1 MNQYNFAND
10 LGFSSEIESEKTEI
24 SPLNINN
31 LTLIKN
37 SPAKNIN
44 PQFSLDIERGEIFC
58 LICPDINEKN
68 ALSDTL
74 SGVLPPENGSIEI
87 NGYDLFSDRAKAL
100 SYMGVARPDMKFY
113 PELTAYEN
121 LLLIARLK
129 KRRSLICRDVS
140 HSDISTSDTSESD
153 TSVSAPTVSPET
165 AAAEAARLAGFDEI
179 LGGGSLSCVRTGK
192 FGEAERAKFIIA
204 AAIVGRPELL
214 IIDSP
219 LLLAEMAGRPTD
231 IQSEMGKNQR
241 RGLFGKSRKAAAT
254 AAALA
259 VASEAASAKF
269 SQNDLTP
276 YSSQPENS
284 GALNILNIMGSSG
297 KSAERLSLLIKYMS
311 SLGTA
316 VLVIDS
322 KSDGLAELL
331 SRDTKI
337 GVVSRGSLAAL
348 GTADEIA
355 AGNITDSTEY
365 EIILACKPDDDTVK
379 SAEAVLLSLGHRS
392 FSIDDSGRLLIN
404 IPNRDREKTVAWLI
418 RMLVERN
425 IDICSVTPLYKSG
438 LDIVIGELCGNI
450 GAVGKNADSNVKL
463 IAKTIPGIK
472 NMKGDSRNDE

>member
-1 MNQYNFAND
+1 MNQYNFANN
-10 LGFSSEIESEKTEI
+10 LGFGSEIKSEKSEI
-24 SPLNINN
+24 FPLNINN

-37 SPAKNIN
+37 FPAKNIN
-44 PQFSLDIERGEIFC
+44 PQFSLDIGRGEVFC

-87 NGYDLFSDRAKAL
+87 NGYDLYSDRASAL

-121 LLLIARLK
+121 LLLVARLK
-129 KRRSLICRDVS
+129 KCKSLICRD
-140 HSDISTSDTSESD
+140 TSD
-153 TSVSAPTVSPET
+153 SASTVSPE
-165 AAAEAARLAGFDEI
+165 AAAQQAARLAGFEKI
-179 LGGGSLSCVRTGK
+179 LRGGSLFCVRTGK
-192 FGEAERAKFIIA
+192 FGETERTRLMIA

-219 LLLAEMAGRPTD
+219 RLLT
-231 IQSEMGKNQR
+231 
-241 RGLFGKSRKAAAT
+241 
-254 AAALA
+254 
-259 VASEAASAKF
+259 
-269 SQNDLTP
+269 
-276 YSSQPENS
+276 ENS
-284 GALNILNIMGSSG
+284 ED
-297 KSAERLSLLIKYMS
+297 AEKLSLLIKYMS

-322 KSDGLAELL
+322 GSDRLAELL

-337 GVVSRGSLAAL
+337 GIVSCGSLAAL
-348 GTADEIA
+348 GTADEIS
-355 AGNITDSTEY
+355 AGSITDSTEY

-392 FSIDDSGRLLIN
+392 FSMDDSGRLLIN

-438 LDIVIGELCGNI
+438 LDIVIGELVSGTNGNDAEI
-450 GAVGKNADSNVKL
+450 L
-463 IAKTIPGIK
+463 AKTIPGIRS
-472 NMKGDSRNDE
+472 MKGDNRNDE

>member
-1 MNQYNFAND
+1 MNQYNFANN
-10 LGFSSEIESEKTEI
+10 LGFGSEIKSEKSEI
-24 SPLNINN
+24 FPLNINN

-37 SPAKNIN
+37 FPAKNIN
-44 PQFSLDIERGEIFC
+44 PQFSLDIGRGEVFC

-87 NGYDLFSDRAKAL
+87 NGYDLYSDRASAL

-121 LLLIARLK
+121 LLLIAKLK
-129 KRRSLICRDVS
+129 KCKSLICRDA
-140 HSDISTSDTSESD
+140 SDSDTSD
-153 TSVSAPTVSPET
+153 SASTVSPE
-165 AAAEAARLAGFDEI
+165 AAAQQAARLAGFEKI
-179 LGGGSLSCVRTGK
+179 LRGGSLFCVRTGK
-192 FGEAERAKFIIA
+192 FGKAEHAKLIIA
-204 AAIVGRPELL
+204 SAIVGRPELL

-219 LLLAEMAGRPTD
+219 RLLTESSKDAE
-231 IQSEMGKNQR
+231 K
-241 RGLFGKSRKAAAT
+241 
-254 AAALA
+254 
-259 VASEAASAKF
+259 
-269 SQNDLTP
+269 
-276 YSSQPENS
+276 
-284 GALNILNIMGSSG
+284 
-297 KSAERLSLLIKYMS
+297 LSLLIKYMS

-322 KSDGLAELL
+322 CSDGLAELL

-337 GVVSRGSLAAL
+337 GIVSCGSLAAL
-348 GTADEIA
+348 GTADEIS
-355 AGNITDSTEY
+355 AGSITDSTEY

-392 FSIDDSGRLLIN
+392 FSMDDSGRLLIN

-438 LDIVIGELCGNI
+438 LDIVIGELVSGANGNDAEI
-450 GAVGKNADSNVKL
+450 L
-463 IAKTIPGIK
+463 AKTIPGIRS
-472 NMKGDSRNDE
+472 MKGDNRNDE

>member
-10 LGFSSEIESEKTEI
+10 LGFSSEIKSEKTEI

-44 PQFSLDIERGEIFC
+44 PQFSLDIGRGEVFC

-87 NGYDLFSDRAKAL
+87 NGYDLYSDRASAL

-121 LLLIARLK
+121 LLLVAKLK
-129 KRRSLICRDVS
+129 KCKSLICRDT
-140 HSDISTSDTSESD
+140 SDSDTSD
-153 TSVSAPTVSPET
+153 SASTVSPET
-165 AAAEAARLAGFDEI
+165 AAAEAAKLAGFDEI
-179 LGGGSLSCVRTGK
+179 LGDGSLSCVRTGK
-192 FGEAERAKFIIA
+192 FGEAERARLIIA

-214 IIDSP
+214 IIESP
-219 LLLAEMAGRPTD
+219 RLLAETAGRPTD
-231 IQSEMGKNQR
+231 IQSLMGRGQK
-241 RGLFGKSRKAAAT
+241 RGLFGRSRKAAAT
-254 AAALA
+254 AAASA
-259 VASEAASAKF
+259 VASEAASAKS

-276 YSSQPENS
+276 YSSQSESS
-284 GALNILNIMGSSG
+284 GALNILNITGSPG

-322 KSDGLAELL
+322 GSDRLAELL

-337 GVVSRGSLAAL
+337 GIVSRGSLAAL
-348 GTADEIA
+348 GTADEIS
-355 AGNITDSTEY
+355 AGSITDSTEY

-392 FSIDDSGRLLIN
+392 FSMDDSGRLLIN

-438 LDIVIGELCGNI
+438 LDIVIGELVSGVNGNDAEI
-450 GAVGKNADSNVKL
+450 L
-463 IAKTIPGIK
+463 AKTIPGIRS
-472 NMKGDSRNDE
+472 MKGDNRNDE

>member
-1 MNQYNFAND
+1 MNQYNFANN
-10 LGFSSEIESEKTEI
+10 LGFGSEIKSEKAEI
-24 SPLNINN
+24 FPLNINN

-37 SPAKNIN
+37 FPAKNIN
-44 PQFSLDIERGEIFC
+44 PQFSLDIGRGEVFC

-87 NGYDLFSDRAKAL
+87 NGYDLYSDRASAL

-121 LLLIARLK
+121 LLLVAKLK
-129 KRRSLICRDVS
+129 KCKSLLCRD
-140 HSDISTSDTSESD
+140 TSD
-153 TSVSAPTVSPET
+153 SASTVSPE
-165 AAAEAARLAGFDEI
+165 AAAEQAARLAGFEKI
-179 LGGGSLSCVRTGK
+179 LRGGSLFCVRTGK
-192 FGEAERAKFIIA
+192 FGETERTRLMIA

-219 LLLAEMAGRPTD
+219 RLLTESSEDAE
-231 IQSEMGKNQR
+231 K
-241 RGLFGKSRKAAAT
+241 
-254 AAALA
+254 
-259 VASEAASAKF
+259 
-269 SQNDLTP
+269 
-276 YSSQPENS
+276 
-284 GALNILNIMGSSG
+284 
-297 KSAERLSLLIKYMS
+297 LSLLIKYMS

-322 KSDGLAELL
+322 GSDRLAELL

-337 GVVSRGSLAAL
+337 GIVSRGSLAAL
-348 GTADEIA
+348 GTADEIS
-355 AGNITDSTEY
+355 AGSITDSTEY
-365 EIILACKPDDDTVK
+365 EIILACKPDDDTMK

-392 FSIDDSGRLLIN
+392 FSMDDSGRLLIN

-438 LDIVIGELCGNI
+438 LDIVIGELVSGANGNDAEI
-450 GAVGKNADSNVKL
+450 L
-463 IAKTIPGIK
+463 AKTIPGIRS
-472 NMKGDSRNDE
+472 MKGDNRNDE

>member
-1 MNQYNFAND
+1 MNQYNIANN
-10 LGFSSEIESEKTEI
+10 LGFSLEIKSEKAEI
-24 SPLNINN
+24 FPLNINN

-44 PQFSLDIERGEIFC
+44 PQFSLDIGRGEVFC
-58 LICPDINEKN
+58 LICPDMNEKN

-87 NGYDLFSDRAKAL
+87 NGYDLYSDRAPAL

-121 LLLIARLK
+121 LLLVARLK
-129 KRRSLICRDVS
+129 KCKSLICHD
-140 HSDISTSDTSESD
+140 TSD
-153 TSVSAPTVSPET
+153 SASAVSPE
-165 AAAEAARLAGFDEI
+165 AAAQQAARLAGFEKI
-179 LGGGSLSCVRTGK
+179 LRGGSLFCVRTGK
-192 FGEAERAKFIIA
+192 FGKAEHAKLIIA
-204 AAIVGRPELL
+204 SAIVGRPELL

-219 LLLAEMAGRPTD
+219 RLLTESSKDAE
-231 IQSEMGKNQR
+231 K
-241 RGLFGKSRKAAAT
+241 
-254 AAALA
+254 
-259 VASEAASAKF
+259 
-269 SQNDLTP
+269 
-276 YSSQPENS
+276 
-284 GALNILNIMGSSG
+284 
-297 KSAERLSLLIKYMS
+297 LSLLIKYMS

-322 KSDGLAELL
+322 CSDGLAELL

-337 GVVSRGSLAAL
+337 GIVSCGSLAAL
-348 GTADEIA
+348 GTADEIS
-355 AGNITDSTEY
+355 AGSITDSTEY

-392 FSIDDSGRLLIN
+392 FSMDDSGRLLIN

-438 LDIVIGELCGNI
+438 LDIVIGELCGNV
-450 GAVGKNADSNVKL
+450 GAVGKNADENVKL
-463 IAKTIPGIK
+463 LAKTIPGI
-472 NMKGDSRNDE
+472 NSMKGDNRNDE

>member
-1 MNQYNFAND
+1 MNQYNFANN
-10 LGFSSEIESEKTEI
+10 LGFSSEIKSEKAEI
-24 SPLNINN
+24 FPLNINN

-44 PQFSLDIERGEIFC
+44 PQFSLDIGRGEVLC

-87 NGYDLFSDRAKAL
+87 NGYDLYSDRASAL

-121 LLLIARLK
+121 LLLVARLK
-129 KRRSLICRDVS
+129 KCKSLICRDA
-140 HSDISTSDTSESD
+140 SD
-153 TSVSAPTVSPET
+153 SASAVSPE
-165 AAAEAARLAGFDEI
+165 AAAQQAARLAGFEKI
-179 LGGGSLSCVRTGK
+179 LRGGSLFCVRTGK
-192 FGEAERAKFIIA
+192 FGKAEHAKLIIA
-204 AAIVGRPELL
+204 SAIVGRPELL

-219 LLLAEMAGRPTD
+219 RLLTESSEDAE
-231 IQSEMGKNQR
+231 K
-241 RGLFGKSRKAAAT
+241 
-254 AAALA
+254 
-259 VASEAASAKF
+259 
-269 SQNDLTP
+269 
-276 YSSQPENS
+276 
-284 GALNILNIMGSSG
+284 
-297 KSAERLSLLIKYMS
+297 LSLLIKYMS

-322 KSDGLAELL
+322 SSDGLAELL

-337 GVVSRGSLAAL
+337 GIVSHGSLAAL
-348 GTADEIA
+348 GTADEIS
-355 AGNITDSTEY
+355 AGSITDSTEY

-392 FSIDDSGRLLIN
+392 FSMDDSGRLLIN

-438 LDIVIGELCGNI
+438 LDIVIGELVSGANGNDAEI
-450 GAVGKNADSNVKL
+450 L
-463 IAKTIPGIK
+463 AKTIPGI
-472 NMKGDSRNDE
+472 NSMKGDSRNDE

>member
-1 MNQYNFAND
+1 MNQYNFANN
-10 LGFSSEIESEKTEI
+10 LGFGSEIKSEKAEI
-24 SPLNINN
+24 FPLNINN

-44 PQFSLDIERGEIFC
+44 PQFSLDIERGEVFC

-87 NGYDLFSDRAKAL
+87 NGYDLYSDRASAL

-121 LLLIARLK
+121 LLLIAKLK
-129 KRRSLICRDVS
+129 KRRSLICRD
-140 HSDISTSDTSESD
+140 TSD
-153 TSVSAPTVSPET
+153 SASTVSPET
-165 AAAEAARLAGFDEI
+165 AAAEAAKLAGFEKI
-179 LGGGSLSCVRTGK
+179 LRGGSLFCVRTGK
-192 FGEAERAKFIIA
+192 FGETERARLMIA

-219 LLLAEMAGRPTD
+219 WLLTES
-231 IQSEMGKNQR
+231 SED
-241 RGLFGKSRKAAAT
+241 
-254 AAALA
+254 
-259 VASEAASAKF
+259 AK
-269 SQNDLTP
+269 
-276 YSSQPENS
+276 
-284 GALNILNIMGSSG
+284 
-297 KSAERLSLLIKYMS
+297 KLSLLIKYMS

-322 KSDGLAELL
+322 GSDRLAELL

-337 GVVSRGSLAAL
+337 GIVSRGSLAAL
-348 GTADEIA
+348 GTADEIS
-355 AGNITDSTEY
+355 AGSITDSTEY

-392 FSIDDSGRLLIN
+392 FSMDDSGRLLIN

-438 LDIVIGELCGNI
+438 LDIVIGEFCGNI
-450 GAVGKNADSNVKL
+450 GAVGKNADANVKL
-463 IAKTIPGIK
+463 LAKTIPGIK
-472 NMKGDSRNDE
+472 NVKGDSRNDE

>member
-1 MNQYNFAND
+1 MNQYNFANN
-10 LGFSSEIESEKTEI
+10 LGFSSEIKSEKAEI
-24 SPLNINN
+24 FPLNINN

-44 PQFSLDIERGEIFC
+44 PQFSLDIGRGEVFC

-87 NGYDLFSDRAKAL
+87 NGYDLYSDRALAL

-121 LLLIARLK
+121 LLLVARLK
-129 KRRSLICRDVS
+129 KCKSLICRDA
-140 HSDISTSDTSESD
+140 SD
-153 TSVSAPTVSPET
+153 SASAVSPE
-165 AAAEAARLAGFDEI
+165 AAAQQAARLAGFEKI
-179 LGGGSLSCVRTGK
+179 LRGGSLFCVRTGK
-192 FGEAERAKFIIA
+192 FGKAEHARLIIA
-204 AAIVGRPELL
+204 SAIVGRPELL

-219 LLLAEMAGRPTD
+219 RLLTESSEDAE
-231 IQSEMGKNQR
+231 K
-241 RGLFGKSRKAAAT
+241 
-254 AAALA
+254 
-259 VASEAASAKF
+259 
-269 SQNDLTP
+269 
-276 YSSQPENS
+276 
-284 GALNILNIMGSSG
+284 
-297 KSAERLSLLIKYMS
+297 LSLLIKYMS

-322 KSDGLAELL
+322 CSDGLAELL

-337 GVVSRGSLAAL
+337 GIVSCGSLAAL
-348 GTADEIA
+348 GTADEIS
-355 AGNITDSTEY
+355 AGSITDSTEY

-379 SAEAVLLSLGHRS
+379 SVEAVLLSLGHRS
-392 FSIDDSGRLLIN
+392 FSIDDSGRMLIN

-438 LDIVIGELCGNI
+438 LDIVIGELVSGANGNDAEI
-450 GAVGKNADSNVKL
+450 L
-463 IAKTIPGIK
+463 AKTIPGI
-472 NMKGDSRNDE
+472 NSMKGDSRNDE

>member
-1 MNQYNFAND
+1 MNQYNFANN
-10 LGFSSEIESEKTEI
+10 LGFGSEIKSEKSEI
-24 SPLNINN
+24 FPLNINN

-37 SPAKNIN
+37 FHAKNIN
-44 PQFSLDIERGEIFC
+44 PQFSLDIGRGEVFC

-87 NGYDLFSDRAKAL
+87 NGYDLYSDRASAL

-121 LLLIARLK
+121 LLLVAKLK
-129 KRRSLICRDVS
+129 KCKSLICRD
-140 HSDISTSDTSESD
+140 TSD
-153 TSVSAPTVSPET
+153 SASTVSPE
-165 AAAEAARLAGFDEI
+165 AAAEQAARLAGFEKI
-179 LGGGSLSCVRTGK
+179 LRGGSLFCVRTGK
-192 FGEAERAKFIIA
+192 FGETERARLIIA
-204 AAIVGRPELL
+204 SAIVGRPELL

-219 LLLAEMAGRPTD
+219 RLLTESSEDAE
-231 IQSEMGKNQR
+231 K
-241 RGLFGKSRKAAAT
+241 
-254 AAALA
+254 
-259 VASEAASAKF
+259 
-269 SQNDLTP
+269 
-276 YSSQPENS
+276 
-284 GALNILNIMGSSG
+284 
-297 KSAERLSLLIKYMS
+297 LSLLIKYMS

-322 KSDGLAELL
+322 GSDRLAELL

-337 GVVSRGSLAAL
+337 GIVSRGSLAAL
-348 GTADEIA
+348 GTADEIS
-355 AGNITDSTEY
+355 AGSITDSTEY

-392 FSIDDSGRLLIN
+392 FSMDDSGRLLIN

-438 LDIVIGELCGNI
+438 LDIVIGELVSGANGNDAEI
-450 GAVGKNADSNVKL
+450 L
-463 IAKTIPGIK
+463 AKTIPGIRS
-472 NMKGDSRNDE
+472 MKGDNRNDE

>member
-1 MNQYNFAND
+1 MNQYNFANN
-10 LGFSSEIESEKTEI
+10 LGFSSEIKSEKAEI
-24 SPLNINN
+24 FPLNINN

-44 PQFSLDIERGEIFC
+44 PQFSLDIGRGEVFC

-74 SGVLPPENGSIEI
+74 SGILPPENGSIEI
-87 NGYDLFSDRAKAL
+87 NGYDLYSDRAPAL

-121 LLLIARLK
+121 LLLVARLK
-129 KRRSLICRDVS
+129 KCKSLICRDA
-140 HSDISTSDTSESD
+140 SD
-153 TSVSAPTVSPET
+153 SASAVSPE
-165 AAAEAARLAGFDEI
+165 AAAQQAARLAGFEKI
-179 LGGGSLSCVRTGK
+179 LRGGSLFCVRTGK
-192 FGEAERAKFIIA
+192 FGKAEHAKLIIA
-204 AAIVGRPELL
+204 SAIVGRPELL

-219 LLLAEMAGRPTD
+219 RLLTESSKDAE
-231 IQSEMGKNQR
+231 K
-241 RGLFGKSRKAAAT
+241 
-254 AAALA
+254 
-259 VASEAASAKF
+259 
-269 SQNDLTP
+269 
-276 YSSQPENS
+276 
-284 GALNILNIMGSSG
+284 
-297 KSAERLSLLIKYMS
+297 LSLLIKYMS

-322 KSDGLAELL
+322 CSDGLAELL

-337 GVVSRGSLAAL
+337 GIVSRGSLAAL
-348 GTADEIA
+348 GTADEIS
-355 AGNITDSTEY
+355 AGSITDSTEY

-392 FSIDDSGRLLIN
+392 FSMDDSGRLLIN

-438 LDIVIGELCGNI
+438 LDIVIGELVSGANGNDAEI
-450 GAVGKNADSNVKL
+450 L
-463 IAKTIPGIK
+463 AKTIPGIK
-472 NMKGDSRNDE
+472 SMKGDSRNDE

>member
-1 MNQYNFAND
+1 MSQYSFANN
-10 LGFSSEIESEKTEI
+10 LGFSSEIKSEKAEI
-24 SPLNINN
+24 FPLNINN

-44 PQFSLDIERGEIFC
+44 PQFSLDIGRGEVFC

-87 NGYDLFSDRAKAL
+87 NGYDLYSDRASAL

-121 LLLIARLK
+121 LLLVARLK
-129 KRRSLICRDVS
+129 KCKSLICRDA
-140 HSDISTSDTSESD
+140 SD
-153 TSVSAPTVSPET
+153 SASAVSPE
-165 AAAEAARLAGFDEI
+165 AAAQQAARLAGFEKI
-179 LGGGSLSCVRTGK
+179 LRGGSLFCVRTGK
-192 FGEAERAKFIIA
+192 FGKAEHAKLIIA
-204 AAIVGRPELL
+204 SAIVGRPELL

-219 LLLAEMAGRPTD
+219 RLLTESSEDAE
-231 IQSEMGKNQR
+231 K
-241 RGLFGKSRKAAAT
+241 
-254 AAALA
+254 
-259 VASEAASAKF
+259 
-269 SQNDLTP
+269 
-276 YSSQPENS
+276 
-284 GALNILNIMGSSG
+284 
-297 KSAERLSLLIKYMS
+297 LSLLIKYMS

-322 KSDGLAELL
+322 SSDGLAELL

-337 GVVSRGSLAAL
+337 GIVSRGSLAAL
-348 GTADEIA
+348 GTADEIS
-355 AGNITDSTEY
+355 AGSITDSTEY

-392 FSIDDSGRLLIN
+392 FSMDDSGRLLIN

-438 LDIVIGELCGNI
+438 LDIVIGELVSGANGNDAEI
-450 GAVGKNADSNVKL
+450 L
-463 IAKTIPGIK
+463 AKTIPGI
-472 NMKGDSRNDE
+472 NSMKGDNRNDE

>member
-10 LGFSSEIESEKTEI
+10 LGFSSEIKSEKTEI

-44 PQFSLDIERGEIFC
+44 PQFSLDIERGEVFC

-87 NGYDLFSDRAKAL
+87 NGYDLYSDRTEAL

-140 HSDISTSDTSESD
+140 HSDISISDTSESD

-165 AAAEAARLAGFDEI
+165 AAEQAARLAGFDEI
-179 LGGGSLSCVRTGK
+179 LGDGSLFCVRTGK
-192 FGEAERAKFIIA
+192 FGEAERARLIIA

-219 LLLAEMAGRPTD
+219 LLLAEMAGRQTD
-231 IQSEMGKNQR
+231 IQSAMGRGQK
-241 RGLFGKSRKAAAT
+241 RGLFGRARKAAAT
-254 AAALA
+254 AK
-259 VASEAASAKF
+259 S
-269 SQNDLTP
+269 SQNDPTLG
-276 YSSQPENS
+276 SSQPENS

-322 KSDGLAELL
+322 KSDGLTELL

-337 GVVSRGSLAAL
+337 GIVSRGSLAAL

-450 GAVGKNADSNVKL
+450 GAVGKNADANVKL
-463 IAKTIPGIK
+463 LAKNIPGIK

>member
-10 LGFSSEIESEKTEI
+10 LGFSSEIKSEKTEI

-37 SPAKNIN
+37 FPAKNIN
-44 PQFSLDIERGEIFC
+44 PQFSLDIERGEVFC

-87 NGYDLFSDRAKAL
+87 NGYDLYSDRASAL

-121 LLLIARLK
+121 LLLIAKLK
-129 KRRSLICRDVS
+129 KRRSLICRD
-140 HSDISTSDTSESD
+140 TSD
-153 TSVSAPTVSPET
+153 SASTVSPET
-165 AAAEAARLAGFDEI
+165 AAAEAAKLAGFDEI
-179 LGGGSLSCVRTGK
+179 LGDGSLSCVRTGK
-192 FGEAERAKFIIA
+192 FGETERARLMIA

-219 LLLAEMAGRPTD
+219 WLLTES
-231 IQSEMGKNQR
+231 SED
-241 RGLFGKSRKAAAT
+241 
-254 AAALA
+254 
-259 VASEAASAKF
+259 AK
-269 SQNDLTP
+269 
-276 YSSQPENS
+276 
-284 GALNILNIMGSSG
+284 
-297 KSAERLSLLIKYMS
+297 KLSLLIKYMS

-322 KSDGLAELL
+322 GSDRLAELL

-337 GVVSRGSLAAL
+337 GIVSRGSLAAL
-348 GTADEIA
+348 GTADEIS
-355 AGNITDSTEY
+355 AGSITDSTEY

-392 FSIDDSGRLLIN
+392 FSMDDSGRLLIN

-438 LDIVIGELCGNI
+438 LDIVIGELVSGVNGNDAEI
-450 GAVGKNADSNVKL
+450 L
-463 IAKTIPGIK
+463 AKTIPGIRS
-472 NMKGDSRNDE
+472 MKGDNRNDE

>member
-1 MNQYNFAND
+1 MNQYNFANN
-10 LGFSSEIESEKTEI
+10 LGFGSEIKSEKSEI
-24 SPLNINN
+24 FPLNINN

-37 SPAKNIN
+37 FPAKNIN
-44 PQFSLDIERGEIFC
+44 PQFSLDIGRGEVFC

-87 NGYDLFSDRAKAL
+87 NGYDLYSDRASAL

-121 LLLIARLK
+121 LLLVAKLK
-129 KRRSLICRDVS
+129 KCKSLICRD
-140 HSDISTSDTSESD
+140 TSD
-153 TSVSAPTVSPET
+153 SASTVSPE
-165 AAAEAARLAGFDEI
+165 AAAQQAARLAGFEKI
-179 LGGGSLSCVRTGK
+179 LRGGSLFCVRTGK
-192 FGEAERAKFIIA
+192 FGETERARLMIA

-219 LLLAEMAGRPTD
+219 RLLTESSKDAE
-231 IQSEMGKNQR
+231 K
-241 RGLFGKSRKAAAT
+241 
-254 AAALA
+254 
-259 VASEAASAKF
+259 
-269 SQNDLTP
+269 
-276 YSSQPENS
+276 
-284 GALNILNIMGSSG
+284 
-297 KSAERLSLLIKYMS
+297 LSLLIKYMS

-322 KSDGLAELL
+322 GSDRLAELL
-331 SRDTKI
+331 SRDTKFGI
-337 GVVSRGSLAAL
+337 VSRGSLAAL
-348 GTADEIA
+348 GTADEIS
-355 AGNITDSTEY
+355 AGSITDSTEY

-392 FSIDDSGRLLIN
+392 FSMDDSGRLLIN

-438 LDIVIGELCGNI
+438 LDIVIGELVSGVNGNDAEI
-450 GAVGKNADSNVKL
+450 L
-463 IAKTIPGIK
+463 AKTIPGIRS
-472 NMKGDSRNDE
+472 MKGDNRNDE

>member
-10 LGFSSEIESEKTEI
+10 LGFSSEIKSEKTEI

-37 SPAKNIN
+37 FPAKNIN
-44 PQFSLDIERGEIFC
+44 PQFSLDIGRGEVFC

-87 NGYDLFSDRAKAL
+87 NGYDLYSDRASAL

-121 LLLIARLK
+121 LLLVAKLK
-129 KRRSLICRDVS
+129 KCKSLICRDT
-140 HSDISTSDTSESD
+140 SDSDTSD
-153 TSVSAPTVSPET
+153 SASTVSPE
-165 AAAEAARLAGFDEI
+165 AAAEQAARLAGFEKI
-179 LGGGSLSCVRTGK
+179 LRGGSLFCVRTGK
-192 FGEAERAKFIIA
+192 FGETERARLMIA

-219 LLLAEMAGRPTD
+219 WLLTES
-231 IQSEMGKNQR
+231 SED
-241 RGLFGKSRKAAAT
+241 
-254 AAALA
+254 
-259 VASEAASAKF
+259 AK
-269 SQNDLTP
+269 
-276 YSSQPENS
+276 
-284 GALNILNIMGSSG
+284 
-297 KSAERLSLLIKYMS
+297 KLSLLIKYMS

-322 KSDGLAELL
+322 GSDRLAELL

-337 GVVSRGSLAAL
+337 GIVSRGSLAAL
-348 GTADEIA
+348 GTADEIS
-355 AGNITDSTEY
+355 AGSITDSTEY

-392 FSIDDSGRLLIN
+392 FSMDDSGRLLIN

-438 LDIVIGELCGNI
+438 LDIVIGELVSGVNGNDAEI
-450 GAVGKNADSNVKL
+450 L
-463 IAKTIPGIK
+463 AKTIPGIRS
-472 NMKGDSRNDE
+472 MKGDNRNDE

>member
-1 MNQYNFAND
+1 MNQYNFANN
-10 LGFSSEIESEKTEI
+10 LGFGSEIKSEKAEI
-24 SPLNINN
+24 FPLNINN
-31 LTLIKN
+31 LTLIKIF
-37 SPAKNIN
+37 PAKNIN
-44 PQFSLDIERGEIFC
+44 PQFSLDIGRGEVFC

-87 NGYDLFSDRAKAL
+87 NGYDLYSDRASAL

-121 LLLIARLK
+121 LLLVAKLK
-129 KRRSLICRDVS
+129 KCKSLICRD
-140 HSDISTSDTSESD
+140 TSD
-153 TSVSAPTVSPET
+153 SASTVSPET
-165 AAAEAARLAGFDEI
+165 AAAEAAKLAGFDEI
-179 LGGGSLSCVRTGK
+179 LGDGSLSCVRTGK
-192 FGEAERAKFIIA
+192 FGEAERARLIIA

-214 IIDSP
+214 IIESP
-219 LLLAEMAGRPTD
+219 RLLAETAGRPTD
-231 IQSEMGKNQR
+231 IQSLMGRGQK
-241 RGLFGKSRKAAAT
+241 RGLFGRSRKAAAT
-254 AAALA
+254 AAASA
-259 VASEAASAKF
+259 VASEAASAKS

-276 YSSQPENS
+276 YSSQSESS
-284 GALNILNIMGSSG
+284 GALNILNITGSPG

-322 KSDGLAELL
+322 GSDGLAELL

-337 GVVSRGSLAAL
+337 GIVSCGSLAAL

-355 AGNITDSTEY
+355 AGSITESTEY
-365 EIILACKPDDDTVK
+365 EIILARKPDDDTVR

-438 LDIVIGELCGNI
+438 LDIVIGELVSGVNGNDAEI
-450 GAVGKNADSNVKL
+450 L
-463 IAKTIPGIK
+463 AKTIPGIRS
-472 NMKGDSRNDE
+472 MKGDNRNDE

>member
-10 LGFSSEIESEKTEI
+10 LGFSSEIKSEKTEI

-37 SPAKNIN
+37 FPAKNIN
-44 PQFSLDIERGEIFC
+44 PQFSLDIGRGEVFC

-87 NGYDLFSDRAKAL
+87 NGYDLYSDRASAL

-121 LLLIARLK
+121 LLLVAKLK
-129 KRRSLICRDVS
+129 KCKSLICRDT
-140 HSDISTSDTSESD
+140 SDSDTSD
-153 TSVSAPTVSPET
+153 SASTVSPE
-165 AAAEAARLAGFDEI
+165 AAAEQAARLAGFEKI
-179 LGGGSLSCVRTGK
+179 LRGGSLFCVRTGK
-192 FGEAERAKFIIA
+192 FGETERARLMIA

-219 LLLAEMAGRPTD
+219 WLLTES
-231 IQSEMGKNQR
+231 SED
-241 RGLFGKSRKAAAT
+241 
-254 AAALA
+254 
-259 VASEAASAKF
+259 AK
-269 SQNDLTP
+269 
-276 YSSQPENS
+276 
-284 GALNILNIMGSSG
+284 
-297 KSAERLSLLIKYMS
+297 KLSLLIKYMS

-322 KSDGLAELL
+322 GSDRLAELL

-337 GVVSRGSLAAL
+337 GIVSRGSLAAL
-348 GTADEIA
+348 GTADEIS
-355 AGNITDSTEY
+355 AGSITDSTEY

-392 FSIDDSGRLLIN
+392 FSMDDSGRLLIN

-438 LDIVIGELCGNI
+438 LDIVIGEFCGNI
-450 GAVGKNADSNVKL
+450 GAVGKNADANVKL
-463 IAKTIPGIK
+463 LAKTIPGIK

>member
-1 MNQYNFAND
+1 MNQYNFANN
-10 LGFSSEIESEKTEI
+10 LGFSLEIKSEKAEI
-24 SPLNINN
+24 FPLNINN

-44 PQFSLDIERGEIFC
+44 PQFSLDIGRGEVFC
-58 LICPDINEKN
+58 LICPDMNEKN

-87 NGYDLFSDRAKAL
+87 NGYDLYSDRASAL

-121 LLLIARLK
+121 LLLVARLK
-129 KRRSLICRDVS
+129 KCKSLICRDA
-140 HSDISTSDTSESD
+140 SD
-153 TSVSAPTVSPET
+153 SASAVSPE
-165 AAAEAARLAGFDEI
+165 AAAEQAARLAGFEKI
-179 LGGGSLSCVRTGK
+179 LRGGSLFCVRTGK
-192 FGEAERAKFIIA
+192 FGKAEHAKLIIA
-204 AAIVGRPELL
+204 SAIVGRPELL

-219 LLLAEMAGRPTD
+219 RLLTESSEDAE
-231 IQSEMGKNQR
+231 K
-241 RGLFGKSRKAAAT
+241 
-254 AAALA
+254 
-259 VASEAASAKF
+259 
-269 SQNDLTP
+269 
-276 YSSQPENS
+276 
-284 GALNILNIMGSSG
+284 
-297 KSAERLSLLIKYMS
+297 LSLLIKYMS

-322 KSDGLAELL
+322 SSDGLAELL

-337 GVVSRGSLAAL
+337 GIVSHGSLAAL
-348 GTADEIA
+348 GTADEIS
-355 AGNITDSTEY
+355 AGSITDSTEY

-392 FSIDDSGRLLIN
+392 FSMDDSGRLLIN

-438 LDIVIGELCGNI
+438 LDIVIGELCGNV
-450 GAVGKNADSNVKL
+450 GAVGKNADENVKL
-463 IAKTIPGIK
+463 LAKTIPGI
-472 NMKGDSRNDE
+472 NSMKGDSRNDE

>member
-1 MNQYNFAND
+1 MSQYSFANN
-10 LGFSSEIESEKTEI
+10 LGFSSEIKSEKAEI
-24 SPLNINN
+24 FPLNINN

-44 PQFSLDIERGEIFC
+44 PQFSLDIGRGEVFC

-87 NGYDLFSDRAKAL
+87 NGYDLYSDRASAL

-121 LLLIARLK
+121 LLLVARLK
-129 KRRSLICRDVS
+129 KCKSLICRDA
-140 HSDISTSDTSESD
+140 SD
-153 TSVSAPTVSPET
+153 SASAVSPE
-165 AAAEAARLAGFDEI
+165 AAAQQAARLAGFEKI
-179 LGGGSLSCVRTGK
+179 LRGGSLFCVRTGK
-192 FGEAERAKFIIA
+192 FGKAEHAKLIIA
-204 AAIVGRPELL
+204 SAIVGRPELL
-214 IIDSP
+214 IIDSLR
-219 LLLAEMAGRPTD
+219 LLTESSKDAE
-231 IQSEMGKNQR
+231 K
-241 RGLFGKSRKAAAT
+241 
-254 AAALA
+254 
-259 VASEAASAKF
+259 
-269 SQNDLTP
+269 
-276 YSSQPENS
+276 
-284 GALNILNIMGSSG
+284 
-297 KSAERLSLLIKYMS
+297 LSLLIKYMS

-322 KSDGLAELL
+322 CSDGLAELL

-337 GVVSRGSLAAL
+337 GIVSCGSLAAL
-348 GTADEIA
+348 GTADEIS
-355 AGNITDSTEY
+355 AGSITDSTEY

-392 FSIDDSGRLLIN
+392 FSMDDSGRLLIN

-438 LDIVIGELCGNI
+438 LDIVIGELVSGANGNDAEI
-450 GAVGKNADSNVKL
+450 L
-463 IAKTIPGIK
+463 AKTIPGI
-472 NMKGDSRNDE
+472 NSMKGDNRNDE

>member
-1 MNQYNFAND
+1 MNQYNFANN
-10 LGFSSEIESEKTEI
+10 LGFGSEIKSEKSEI
-24 SPLNINN
+24 FPLNINN

-37 SPAKNIN
+37 FPAKNIN
-44 PQFSLDIERGEIFC
+44 PQFSLDIGRGEVFC

-87 NGYDLFSDRAKAL
+87 NGYDLYSDRASAL

-121 LLLIARLK
+121 LLLVARLK
-129 KRRSLICRDVS
+129 KCKSLICRDA
-140 HSDISTSDTSESD
+140 SD
-153 TSVSAPTVSPET
+153 SASAVSPE
-165 AAAEAARLAGFDEI
+165 AAAQQAARLAGFEKI
-179 LGGGSLSCVRTGK
+179 LRGGSLFCVRTGK
-192 FGEAERAKFIIA
+192 FGKAEHAKLIIA
-204 AAIVGRPELL
+204 SAIVGRPELL

-219 LLLAEMAGRPTD
+219 RLLTESSEDAE
-231 IQSEMGKNQR
+231 K
-241 RGLFGKSRKAAAT
+241 
-254 AAALA
+254 
-259 VASEAASAKF
+259 
-269 SQNDLTP
+269 
-276 YSSQPENS
+276 
-284 GALNILNIMGSSG
+284 
-297 KSAERLSLLIKYMS
+297 LSLLIKYMS

-322 KSDGLAELL
+322 SSDGLAELL

-337 GVVSRGSLAAL
+337 GIVSRGSLAAL
-348 GTADEIA
+348 GTADEIS
-355 AGNITDSTEY
+355 AGSITDSTEY

-392 FSIDDSGRLLIN
+392 FSMDDSGRLLIN

-438 LDIVIGELCGNI
+438 LDIVIGELVSGANGNDAEI
-450 GAVGKNADSNVKL
+450 F
-463 IAKTIPGIK
+463 AKTIPGI
-472 NMKGDSRNDE
+472 NSMKGDNRNDE

>member
-1 MNQYNFAND
+1 MNQYNFANN
-10 LGFSSEIESEKTEI
+10 LGFSSEIKSEKAEI
-24 SPLNINN
+24 FPLNINN

-44 PQFSLDIERGEIFC
+44 PQFSLNIGRGEVFC
-58 LICPDINEKN
+58 LICPDMNEKN
-68 ALSDTL
+68 DLSDTL

-87 NGYDLFSDRAKAL
+87 NGYDLYSDRASAL

-121 LLLIARLK
+121 LLLVARLK
-129 KRRSLICRDVS
+129 KCKSLICRDA
-140 HSDISTSDTSESD
+140 SD
-153 TSVSAPTVSPET
+153 SASAVSPE
-165 AAAEAARLAGFDEI
+165 AAAQQAARLAGFEKI
-179 LGGGSLSCVRTGK
+179 LRGGSLFCVRTGK
-192 FGEAERAKFIIA
+192 FGKAEHAKLIIA
-204 AAIVGRPELL
+204 SAIVGRPELL

-219 LLLAEMAGRPTD
+219 RLLTESSEDAE
-231 IQSEMGKNQR
+231 K
-241 RGLFGKSRKAAAT
+241 
-254 AAALA
+254 
-259 VASEAASAKF
+259 
-269 SQNDLTP
+269 
-276 YSSQPENS
+276 
-284 GALNILNIMGSSG
+284 
-297 KSAERLSLLIKYMS
+297 LSLLIKYMS

-322 KSDGLAELL
+322 CSDGLAELL

-337 GVVSRGSLAAL
+337 GIVSCGSLAAL
-348 GTADEIA
+348 GTADEIS
-355 AGNITDSTEY
+355 AGSITDSTEY

-438 LDIVIGELCGNI
+438 LDIVIGELCGNV
-450 GAVGKNADSNVKL
+450 GAVGKNADENVKL
-463 IAKTIPGIK
+463 LAKTIPGIK
-472 NMKGDSRNDE
+472 SMKGDNRNDE

>member
-1 MNQYNFAND
+1 MNQYNFANN
-10 LGFSSEIESEKTEI
+10 LGFSSEIKSEKAEI
-24 SPLNINN
+24 FPLNINN

-37 SPAKNIN
+37 FPAKNIN
-44 PQFSLDIERGEIFC
+44 PQFSLDIGRGEVFC

-87 NGYDLFSDRAKAL
+87 NGYDLYSDRASAL

-121 LLLIARLK
+121 LLLVAKLK
-129 KRRSLICRDVS
+129 KCKSLICRD
-140 HSDISTSDTSESD
+140 TSD
-153 TSVSAPTVSPET
+153 SASTVSPE
-165 AAAEAARLAGFDEI
+165 AAAQQAARLAGFEKI
-179 LGGGSLSCVRTGK
+179 LRGGSLFCVRTGK
-192 FGEAERAKFIIA
+192 FGETERARLMIA

-219 LLLAEMAGRPTD
+219 RLLTESSEDAE
-231 IQSEMGKNQR
+231 K
-241 RGLFGKSRKAAAT
+241 
-254 AAALA
+254 
-259 VASEAASAKF
+259 
-269 SQNDLTP
+269 
-276 YSSQPENS
+276 
-284 GALNILNIMGSSG
+284 
-297 KSAERLSLLIKYMS
+297 LSLLIKYMS

-322 KSDGLAELL
+322 CSDGLAELL

-337 GVVSRGSLAAL
+337 GIVSRGSLAAL
-348 GTADEIA
+348 GTADEIS
-355 AGNITDSTEY
+355 AGSITDSTEY
-365 EIILACKPDDDTVK
+365 EIILACKPDDDTMK

-392 FSIDDSGRLLIN
+392 FSMDDSGRLLIN

-438 LDIVIGELCGNI
+438 LDIVIGELCGNV
-450 GAVGKNADSNVKL
+450 GAVGKNADENVKL
-463 IAKTIPGIK
+463 LAKTIPGI
-472 NMKGDSRNDE
+472 NSMKGDNRNDE

>member
-1 MNQYNFAND
+1 MNQYNFANN
-10 LGFSSEIESEKTEI
+10 LGFSSEIKSEKAEI
-24 SPLNINN
+24 FPLNINN

-37 SPAKNIN
+37 FPAKNIN
-44 PQFSLDIERGEIFC
+44 PQFSLDIGRGEVFC

-87 NGYDLFSDRAKAL
+87 NGYDLYSDRASAL

-121 LLLIARLK
+121 LLLVARLK
-129 KRRSLICRDVS
+129 KCKSLICRDA
-140 HSDISTSDTSESD
+140 SD
-153 TSVSAPTVSPET
+153 SASAVSPE
-165 AAAEAARLAGFDEI
+165 AAAEQAARLAGFEKI
-179 LGGGSLSCVRTGK
+179 LRGGSLFCVRTGK
-192 FGEAERAKFIIA
+192 FGKAEHAKLIIA
-204 AAIVGRPELL
+204 SAIVGRPELL

-219 LLLAEMAGRPTD
+219 RLLTESSEDAE
-231 IQSEMGKNQR
+231 K
-241 RGLFGKSRKAAAT
+241 
-254 AAALA
+254 
-259 VASEAASAKF
+259 
-269 SQNDLTP
+269 
-276 YSSQPENS
+276 
-284 GALNILNIMGSSG
+284 
-297 KSAERLSLLIKYMS
+297 LSLLIKYMS

-322 KSDGLAELL
+322 CSDGLAELL

-337 GVVSRGSLAAL
+337 GIVSHGSLAAL
-348 GTADEIA
+348 GTADEIST
-355 AGNITDSTEY
+355 GSITDSTEY

-392 FSIDDSGRLLIN
+392 FSIDDSGRMLIN

-438 LDIVIGELCGNI
+438 LDIVIGELCGNV
-450 GAVGKNADSNVKL
+450 GAVGKNADENVKL
-463 IAKTIPGIK
+463 LAKTISGIK
-472 NMKGDSRNDE
+472 SMKGDNRNDE

>member
-10 LGFSSEIESEKTEI
+10 LGFSSEIKSEKTEI

-44 PQFSLDIERGEIFC
+44 PQFSLDIGRGEVFC

-87 NGYDLFSDRAKAL
+87 NGYDLYSDRASAL

-121 LLLIARLK
+121 LLLIAKLK
-129 KRRSLICRDVS
+129 KRRSLICRD
-140 HSDISTSDTSESD
+140 TSD
-153 TSVSAPTVSPET
+153 SASTVSPET
-165 AAAEAARLAGFDEI
+165 AAAEAAKLAGFDEI
-179 LGGGSLSCVRTGK
+179 LGDGSLSCVRTGK
-192 FGEAERAKFIIA
+192 FGEAERARLIIA

-214 IIDSP
+214 IIESP
-219 LLLAEMAGRPTD
+219 RLLAETAGRPTD
-231 IQSEMGKNQR
+231 IQSLMGRGQK
-241 RGLFGKSRKAAAT
+241 RGLFGRSRKAAAT
-254 AAALA
+254 AAASA
-259 VASEAASAKF
+259 VASEAASAKS

-276 YSSQPENS
+276 YSSQSESS
-284 GALNILNIMGSSG
+284 GALNILNITGSPG

-322 KSDGLAELL
+322 GSDGLAELL

-337 GVVSRGSLAAL
+337 GIVSCGSLAAL

-355 AGNITDSTEY
+355 AGSITESTEY
-365 EIILACKPDDDTVK
+365 EIILARKPDDDTVR

-438 LDIVIGELCGNI
+438 LDIVIGELVSGVNGNDAEI
-450 GAVGKNADSNVKL
+450 L
-463 IAKTIPGIK
+463 AKTIPGIK